1 MRPCSVLYLPPP
13 TFRGCDTGVMVD
25 NLKKFPPKHPMLV
38 YSDHPWPV
46 DGLIKLGSS
55 PEIVKDAKDAKGVP
69 NKWAVNNLIWA
80 TGMRIAIKN
89 EFSHVLYLEA
99 DCRVGCPGWD
109 DKIFDEFFSVGR
121 ALACAGT
128 LVTFNPANSGPIGW
142 RKWNDLMA
150 FNSRRN
156 YERAT
161 YGCATYGF
169 KGAADGSGSSIFP
182 NGALGVYSMAWM
194 QELFDFSN
202 SAQLAAEM
210 FAWDFAIGDRL
221 WKKMDHQAY
230 ECVAHLNSVYS
241 SYGDVITGESE
252 RLSLLRSG
260 KVCAIHQ
267 CKSSATF

>member
-1 MRPCSVLYLPPP
+1 
-13 TFRGCDTGVMVD
+13 
-25 NLKKFPPKHPMLV
+25 MLI
-38 YSDHPWPV
+38 YSDHAWPI
-46 DGLIKLGSS
+46 DGLIKISGS
-55 PEIVKDAKDAKGVP
+55 PEILKDAKDSKGVP

-89 EFSHVLYLEA
+89 DFTHVLYVEA
-99 DCRVGCPGWD
+99 DCRVGCPNWD
-109 DKIFDEFFSVGR
+109 DKIFDEFFSFPR

-156 YERAT
+156 YPAA
-161 YGCATYGF
+161 CYGF
-169 KGAADGSGSSIFP
+169 KGAADGTGSSVFP

-194 QELFDFSN
+194 KELFDFSN
-202 SAQLAAEM
+202 SAQLAAEI

-241 SYGDVITGESE
+241 SYGDVITSE
-252 RLSLLRSG
+252 ADRLNLLRSG
-260 KVCAIHQ
+260 KVCAVHQ
-267 CKSSATF
+267 VKSTATI